1 MKNLDVRGGTALA
14 YDDLRDWIRTL
25 EKSGELKR
33 ISVEVSP
40 ELEITEITDRVSKAG
55 SRGPTAQGNSSPAM
69 NGKYAPG
76 GPALLFE
83 NVKGHPGHKVLM
95 NQFGSERRMAMAL
108 GVDRLDEIAERIQG
122 LMNVKAPG
130 GGFLDKLKMLPQ
142 LAELG
147 NVFPKTV
154 SAKDAPCKE
163 VILRDGFDLNAFPV
177 LKCWPHDGGRFITLP
192 CVHTRDPRN
201 GKRNIGMY
209 RMQVYDGQTTG
220 MHWQRQ
226 KVAAEHFRNALRAQA
241 QAATAGDPR
250 AASVAAM
257 AESAGGSV
265 TIPDGPVGGIPQVA
279 LGNMKGSRLEVAV
292 AIGTEPALTFSA
304 IVPAPPEVEE
314 FMIAG
319 FLRGKPVEIVKC
331 ETVDLEVPA
340 SAEIVLEGYVELSEM
355 RSEGPFGDHTGFYT
369 MAEDYPV
376 FHLTCI
382 THRKNPIFAAT
393 IVGKPPMEDAWMGKA
408 VERIFLPAM
417 KLTIPE
423 IVDIN
428 LPVEGVF
435 HNLMLVSI
443 RKSYPGQARKVMN
456 AIWSLG
462 QAMFTKCIIVVDE
475 DCDVQDIAEV
485 VLRVS
490 NNIDPERDIQ
500 FTLGPVDSLD
510 HASRLPNYGSK
521 MGIDATRKWKAEGF
535 QRPWPAMIEMDKET
549 KARVDV
555 IWEKLGL

>member
-1 MKNLDVRGGTALA
+1 MA
-14 YDDLRDWIRTL
+14 YDDLRDWMQAL
-25 EKSGELKR
+25 EKKGELRR
-33 ISVEVSP
+33 IREEVSP
-40 ELEITEITDRVSKAG
+40 ELEITEITDRVSKIGARSAISTKG
-55 SRGPTAQGNSSPAM
+55 SYP
-69 NGKYAPG
+69 PG

-83 NVKGHPGHKVLM
+83 NVKGHPGHKVLI

-108 GVDRLDEIAERIQG
+108 GVERLDEVAERISG
-122 LMNVKAPG
+122 LMNMKAPEG
-130 GGFLDKLKMLPQ
+130 LFDKLKMLPQ
-142 LAELG
+142 LGALTSA
-147 NVFPKTV
+147 FPKTV
-154 SAKDAPCKE
+154 NAKDAPCKE
-163 VILRDGFDLNAFPV
+163 VVRREGFDLNEFPI

-192 CVHTRDPRN
+192 CVHTRDPRS

-226 KVAAEHFRNALRAQA
+226 KVAAEHYRNALRA
-241 QAATAGDPR
+241 AAEGGDSARVAVMAETAGG
-250 AASVAAM
+250 AARM
-257 AESAGGSV
+257 PAGP
-265 TIPDGPVGGIPQVA
+265 IGGMPQVA
-279 LGNMKGSRLEVAV
+279 MGKRNGSRLEVAV
-292 AIGTEPALTFSA
+292 AIGTDPATTFSA

-340 SAEIVLEGYVELSEM
+340 HAEIVLEGYVELGEL

-369 MAEDYPV
+369 MTDDYPV

-382 THRKNPIFAAT
+382 THRKDPIYAAT

-417 KLTIPE
+417 KMTIPE
-423 IVDIN
+423 LVDVH
-428 LPVEGVF
+428 LPVEAVF
-435 HNLMLVSI
+435 HNLMIVSI

-462 QAMFTKCIIVVDE
+462 QAMFTKCVVVVDE
-475 DCDVQDIAEV
+475 DCDVQDMGEV
-485 VLRVS
+485 VLRVA

-535 QRPWPAMIEMDKET
+535 ERPWPAMIEMDVAT
-549 KARVDV
+549 KAKVDA
-555 IWEKLGL
+555 IWSRLGL